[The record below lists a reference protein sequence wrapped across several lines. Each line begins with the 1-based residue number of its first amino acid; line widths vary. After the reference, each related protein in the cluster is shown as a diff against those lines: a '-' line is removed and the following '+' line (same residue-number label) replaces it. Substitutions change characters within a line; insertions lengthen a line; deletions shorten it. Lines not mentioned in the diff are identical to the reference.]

1 MKMIDTLSSYS
12 NNLYDNT
19 LQKFP
24 ETLKKNIKNSNT
36 INDEEQDLTLKEKL
50 DIKNLQQMERNIQ
63 QHENEHMRVARDLA
77 VGAPSF
83 KYTKGPDGN
92 MYADEGEVEI
102 NASFNSNSKPEEI
115 IEKAMKIE
123 RAALAPSDPS
133 PKDIQTAMRAR
144 IISYRAKR
152 KLQREQI
159 NEMMASKESAND
171 QINSQG
177 VKEYKKNADYQRNL
191 FQILDLFS

>member
-1 MKMIDTLSSYS
+1 MIDTLSSYS
-12 NNLYDNT
+12 TNLYDNT
-19 LQKFP
+19 LQKLP
-24 ETLKKNIKNSNT
+24 ETLKKYINNDNT
-36 INDEEQDLTLKEKL
+36 VSENEKDLTLKEKL
-50 DIKNLQQMERNIQ
+50 DIKSLQQMERNIQ

-77 VGAPSF
+77 VGSPSF
-83 KYTKGPDGN
+83 RYIKGPDGN

-102 NASFNSNSKPEEI
+102 NASFDSNAKPEET

-159 NEMMASKESAND
+159 NEMMANKESASD
-171 QINSQG
+171 QVNSQG
-177 VKEYKKNADYQRNL
+177 IKEYKKNADYQRNL